1 MTKIAQIHEIYQF
14 LEYPFCG
21 MKLLFFM
28 EEQLNCLLLSAGQM
42 IL

>member
-14 LEYPFCG
+14 LVYPFCG
-21 MKLLFFM
+21 MKLFFFIQIQPNSPFLLA
-28 EEQLNCLLLSAGQM
+28 EQR